1 MSRDNEELRET
12 RIYSGWEKPDNRT
25 RFQRDRDRILYTPAF
40 RRLAGVAQVVHVST
54 ERGYHNR
61 LTHSLKVA
69 QVGRRLAEHL
79 EKNTSGTRLDEAG
92 GLDADVVETAC
103 LAHDL
108 GHPPFG
114 HPAEEAIQEELDV
127 VDSFEGNPQSFR
139 IVNNVAI
146 HKQPYGPG
154 HQGLDLTLASLNAIL
169 KYPWQRQPT
178 GKRSEKW
185 GYYSTEEDEFR
196 KVRELRTPGSGD
208 DCMSLEAKIMDWADD
223 LTYAIHDVADF
234 YAAGLIPLDELVR
247 DTSERDQFINDFEDD
262 RGTTPSSWSAT
273 DFLDKFIPQLA
284 TVARQSEP
292 DEEDVSEHHL
302 DTPFKGS
309 SSERAGLSFMASEM
323 VERYLGI
330 DDNVDVR
337 VDPSIDGGL
346 DIDGWLECEI
356 DLLQYLSKHYVFNN
370 SALVAQQHGHKKL
383 VQELFEIL
391 LDATAEDSSDGGML
405 PTPFDEKVDQL
416 HKNNL
421 GYDDIDTETLRA
433 RVVADIIAS
442 MTEQQA
448 MELYERVT
456 GHSPG
461 LVTDRII

>member
-1 MSRDNEELRET
+1 
-12 RIYSGWEKPDNRT
+12 
-25 RFQRDRDRILYTPAF
+25 
-40 RRLAGVAQVVHVST
+40 
-54 ERGYHNR
+54 
-61 LTHSLKVA
+61 
-69 QVGRRLAEHL
+69 
-79 EKNTSGTRLDEAG
+79 
-92 GLDADVVETAC
+92 
-103 LAHDL
+103 
-108 GHPPFG
+108 
-114 HPAEEAIQEELDV
+114 
-127 VDSFEGNPQSFR
+127 
-139 IVNNVAI
+139 
-146 HKQPYGPG
+146 
-154 HQGLDLTLASLNAIL
+154 
-169 KYPWQRQPT
+169 
-178 GKRSEKW
+178 
-185 GYYSTEEDEFR
+185 
-196 KVRELRTPGSGD
+196 
-208 DCMSLEAKIMDWADD
+208 MSLEAKIMDWADD

-247 DTSERDQFINDFEDD
+247 DTSERDQFISDFEDD

-346 DIDGWLECEI
+346 DIDGRLECEI

-391 LDATAEDSSDGGML
+391 FDATAEDSSDGGML